1 MAKLAIQAQYS
12 SLDSEK
18 RVEPA
23 WLVAIGDFS
32 FLYASG
38 VLLLISIAVVV
49 IGSFL
54 TPAQN
59 EDTLKGLTYASLDR
73 AEIRATVEKRDVWL
87 TAVTLLAM
95 YLYFSFWLG

>member
-1 MAKLAIQAQYS
+1 MA
-12 SLDSEK
+12 D
-18 RVEPA
+18 PA
-23 WLVAIGDFS
+23 WLTAIGDFS

-49 IGSFL
+49 IGSLL
-54 TPAQN
+54 TPAQD
-59 EDTLKGLTYASLDR
+59 EGALKGLTYASLDR

-87 TAVTLLAM
+87 TVVTLLLVVGM